1 MSYLQRMNNPRRCKP
16 GGQPALTM
24 EFSPRPTGCLCRSS
38 CANCRHSG
46 HLRMLDGR
54 DVDNV
59 REVCCSNY
67 LREFNGSVSKVTG
80 INTGH
85 HLEERNWS
93 WPWRCSNFHFF
104 WGGTQKDRECGAIP
118 MDRCWYVSLERRR
131 PREWW
136 FYLIFRPSH
145 RRMTDA
151 KTICFP
157 VYFLNLSREL
167 VGGVRLMAPTG
178 TCAGPERHKFGGRML
193 VLARLS
199 VQTPN
204 RNTVSY
210 HPAWLIMVNDES
222 SSI

>member
-104 WGGTQKDRECGAIP
+104 WGELKRIGSVGPSPWTGAD
-118 MDRCWYVSLERRR
+118 MSAW
-131 PREWW
+131 
-136 FYLIFRPSH
+136 
-145 RRMTDA
+145 
-151 KTICFP
+151 K
-157 VYFLNLSREL
+157 
-167 VGGVRLMAPTG
+167 GG
-178 TCAGPERHKFGGRML
+178 GPESDDFIWFSDPRIEGWQMPRRYVFLSIFWICPENLLGG
-193 VLARLS
+193 S
-199 VQTPN
+199 
-204 RNTVSY
+204 
-210 HPAWLIMVNDES
+210 D
-222 SSI
+222 